1 MLIDTQKMNIKTS
14 IDLDEIQLDNNKEIS
29 IFVTKENGQTEY
41 LRIVNTC
48 NKLIVLSENKENV
61 QVEQWEGV
69 LPYKKLINEIEED

>member
-1 MLIDTQKMNIKTS
+1 MLIDTQKMDIKTS

-29 IFVTKENGQTEY
+29 IFVIKENGQTEY

-69 LPYKKLINEIEED
+69 LPYKKLINEIEE

>member
-1 MLIDTQKMNIKTS
+1 MLIDTQKMDIKTS
-14 IDLDEIQLDNNKEIS
+14 IDLDEMQLDNNKEIS

-69 LPYKKLINEIEED
+69 LPYKKLINEIEE

>member
-1 MLIDTQKMNIKTS
+1 MLIDTQKMDIKTS

-69 LPYKKLINEIEED
+69 LPYKKLINEIEE